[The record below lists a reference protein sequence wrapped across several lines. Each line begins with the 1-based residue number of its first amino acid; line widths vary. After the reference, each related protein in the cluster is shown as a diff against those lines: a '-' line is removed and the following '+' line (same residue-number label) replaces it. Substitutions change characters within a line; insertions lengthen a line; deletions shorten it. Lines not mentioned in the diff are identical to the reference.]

1 MAYNVLWSLH
11 KEFWD
16 AFMYPNNVAQAKSI
30 NSTLLASNVI
40 GRVDITRVFTGQ
52 ELNTEYLFGLFTGQT
67 LNAGAAALLGVPISY
82 DIIHFAASS
91 YVVSSQV
98 VVNFNLSTMV
108 IPVEVGTWITFDSNK
123 KITQYDATFRR
134 FDQVLDI
141 TVANVQK
148 EIGASTSSAA
158 VAYLID
164 ALAKS
169 VCNTAQTYCN
179 GTNQQYTDTSSC
191 YTALTQTVRFGTA
204 YELGRNTL
212 LCRTLHQYMV
222 PARPGVHCP
231 HIGPTGGGMCVDD
244 QTYADIV
251 HQPLYTNAPMVPN
264 GFASKDKNVAAE

>member
-16 AFMYPNNVAQAKSI
+16 AFMYPNNVAQAKRI

-158 VAYLID
+158 VAYLTD

-191 YTALTQTVRFGTA
+191 YTALTQT
-204 YELGRNTL
+204 
-212 LCRTLHQYMV
+212 QYMV
-222 PARPGVHCP
+222 PARPSVHCP

-264 GFASKDKNVAAE
+264 GFASKDKNIAAE